1 MKKFLPL
8 LLLSVILQEVNAQN
22 TYNEITLPAL
32 MKKRNENASNMV
44 IVDVRSNAEYYDS
57 SSRYKNGNIGRIKD
71 VLHIE
76 LQELEK
82 GGESLK
88 QLEPYRDK
96 DIYLICSHSY
106 RSRNASNI
114 LTRNGFKNVN
124 NVQGGMTEWYRRY
137 EDLLPYRSSL
147 ETSVKYKNISSAQLH
162 DLLANNSNFLLIG
175 INIVPRTW
183 WDSATARYNSYMPN
197 FKKAV
202 FYNDT
207 DSAKILELAKKNG
220 GRPIVLFNNYSM
232 GAAEIADYL
241 AAQGIPNVQ
250 YLVGGTMYF
259 HEYLANK
266 NLISKAGNMIAAN
279 HTMRLITPA
288 WYCSQLTGK
297 PGTTIIDLRH
307 DTLFNK
313 TNRGIRN
320 DFTRLNASTNFPF
333 TKTADEFVQAFP
345 DKKPEYV
352 FVSRNGMEAIDLAE
366 NLSQKGYK
374 INWLIG
380 GFSRYDWYT
389 INVEN
394 FNCRDHLLRP

>member
-8 LLLSVILQEVNAQN
+8 LLLSVILFDASAQH

-32 MKKRNENASNMV
+32 MKKRNGNASNMV

-57 SSRYKNGNIGRIKD
+57 SSRFKNGNIGRINN
-71 VLHIE
+71 VVHIE

-137 EDLLPYRSSL
+137 EDLLPYRNAL
-147 ETSVKYKNISSAQLH
+147 ETSVRYKNISSAQLY

-175 INIVPRTW
+175 INIVPRTFF
-183 WDSATARYNSYMPN
+183 DSASARYISYFPN

-220 GRPIVLFNNYSM
+220 GRPIVLYNNYSI

-241 AAQGIPNVQ
+241 VAQGIPNVQ
-250 YLVGGTMYF
+250 YLVGGTSYF
-259 HEYLANK
+259 NEYLANK
-266 NLISKAGNMIAAN
+266 NLVSKAGNMVSAN
-279 HTMRLITPA
+279 HTIRMITPA
-288 WYCSQLTGK
+288 YYCNQLAGK
-297 PGTTIIDLRH
+297 PGTTIVDLRH

-313 TNRGIRN
+313 TNRGIKK

-333 TKTADEFVQAFP
+333 TKTADEFEQAFP

-352 FVSRNGMEAIDLAE
+352 LISRNGTEAIDLAE
-366 NLSQKGYK
+366 KLSKKGYK
-374 INWLIG
+374 VNWLMG
-380 GFSRYDWYT
+380 GFLRYDWYT

-394 FNCRDHLLRP
+394 FNCREHLLHP